1 MNVFH
6 KTALQSLRRNR
17 TRTLVTI
24 VGVALSAAL
33 FTAVTS
39 FGVSLLSYLT
49 RGAIQR
55 YGSWQVAFS
64 GADTAFAAAQTP
76 EQDPRIRQAA
86 ACDELGYARMEGGQ
100 NPDKPYWFLT
110 GFTDAAFDQLPLTLL
125 EGRPPETPG
134 EVLVPAHA
142 LTNGGARVAVGDT
155 LTLEL
160 GARMAGEIALGQD
173 TPYRPDSETLTGA
186 AVRRLTV
193 VGLYQRPGFEPENA
207 PGYTLIS
214 CADPADPAPFQTVFV
229 TLRDPFRCRAYADGT
244 GYPYRLNDEVLRF
257 MGLSSDRLVTSLL
270 LAMGAVVMAIIL
282 VGSVFLIYNAF
293 HISLGERM
301 RQIGVLASVGATP
314 RQLRGMVRF
323 EGLCIGAAG
332 IPLGMALGLGAM
344 AAVLALVGR
353 SFRTI
358 AYEGVPLTLVI
369 SPPALGLAAG
379 ISLLTILISA
389 WLPARKAAATPVLD
403 CIRQGGEVQV
413 QAKTVR
419 TGPLV
424 GRLCGLEGTLALK
437 NFRRNRRRYRSIVLS
452 LVLSVVLFVTTHSFV
467 LYLQQASRMAV
478 VYTTYDIG
486 VSADTD
492 MTPAELGELYETLRP
507 AAGAEGGI
515 CQQALLCQVRLPAG
529 LVDPTY
535 RAAAGW
541 PDTGT
546 LTLQMQLQ
554 LLDEE
559 TFASIA
565 AGLGLDPAAFAGD
578 APQLLCC
585 AKQPRQNN
593 SQNQV
598 EDFAELFTTD
608 RPALTL
614 QAPGSGE
621 TRDVTLQC
629 ADFVPPDILP
639 ALTPF
644 SSTDYFLMAVAP
656 FSARESLVGTAARPL
671 SQGVSFTSE
680 NPAATAEAVTAA
692 LAGAGLADRCTVYN
706 TRSMFQQNENMIFIA
721 NVFAAAFIAMISLIA
736 VANVFNTISTNIRL
750 RRRELAMLRS
760 VGMSDRSFN
769 RMMRFE
775 CAFYGLQALAVGLPL
790 SLGCSALVWLSFRT
804 GGAEEVAFTVPW
816 GALAASTGSVLLVIF
831 VTMMYAVG
839 RLRRANII
847 DALREDMA

>member
-76 EQDPRIRQAA
+76 DLDPRIRQAA

-100 NPDKPYWFLT
+100 NPDKPYWFLA

-125 EGRPPETPG
+125 EGRLPETPG

-160 GARMAGEIALGQD
+160 GARMAGEITLGQD

-214 CADPADPAPFQTVFV
+214 CADLADPAPFQTVFV

-492 MTPAELGELYETLRP
+492 MTPAELDELYETLRP

-529 LVDPTY
+529 LVDPAY

-593 SQNQV
+593 
-598 EDFAELFTTD
+598 
-608 RPALTL
+608 
-614 QAPGSGE
+614 
-621 TRDVTLQC
+621 
-629 ADFVPPDILP
+629 
-639 ALTPF
+639 
-644 SSTDYFLMAVAP
+644 
-656 FSARESLVGTAARPL
+656 
-671 SQGVSFTSE
+671 
-680 NPAATAEAVTAA
+680 
-692 LAGAGLADRCTVYN
+692 
-706 TRSMFQQNENMIFIA
+706 
-721 NVFAAAFIAMISLIA
+721 
-736 VANVFNTISTNIRL
+736 
-750 RRRELAMLRS
+750 
-760 VGMSDRSFN
+760 
-769 RMMRFE
+769 
-775 CAFYGLQALAVGLPL
+775 
-790 SLGCSALVWLSFRT
+790 
-804 GGAEEVAFTVPW
+804 
-816 GALAASTGSVLLVIF
+816 
-831 VTMMYAVG
+831 
-839 RLRRANII
+839 
-847 DALREDMA
+847 